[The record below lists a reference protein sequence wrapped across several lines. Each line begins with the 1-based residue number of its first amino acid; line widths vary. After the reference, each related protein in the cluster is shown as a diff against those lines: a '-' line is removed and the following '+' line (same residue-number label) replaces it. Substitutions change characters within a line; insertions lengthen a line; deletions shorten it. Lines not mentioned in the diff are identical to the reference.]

1 MIHAYDK
8 LYLDKA
14 QTALGRMIDYAVYD
28 LKYDP
33 DRFFDLFIVSGYAAR
48 FGNGDFTLIV
58 GKSGVELARITVE
71 TATGKET
78 HIQPQYTMNRS
89 PEYWAGWAMAYY
101 QWYTSLTFR
110 EIVNAVPLSE
120 IIMLYAPYH
129 EMDIRQFCDKMSEL
143 YKSKHP
149 ETNLKHIRMLAG
161 MTQNELASQ
170 SGIPLRTIQQYEQ
183 RQKDINKAKAE
194 YLILLSKTLQCS
206 PEALIEKVW

>member
-1 MIHAYDK
+1 
-8 LYLDKA
+8 
-14 QTALGRMIDYAVYD
+14 
-28 LKYDP
+28 
-33 DRFFDLFIVSGYAAR
+33 
-48 FGNGDFTLIV
+48 
-58 GKSGVELARITVE
+58 
-71 TATGKET
+71 
-78 HIQPQYTMNRS
+78 
-89 PEYWAGWAMAYY
+89 
-101 QWYTSLTFR
+101 
-110 EIVNAVPLSE
+110 
-120 IIMLYAPYH
+120 
-129 EMDIRQFCDKMSEL
+129 MSEL